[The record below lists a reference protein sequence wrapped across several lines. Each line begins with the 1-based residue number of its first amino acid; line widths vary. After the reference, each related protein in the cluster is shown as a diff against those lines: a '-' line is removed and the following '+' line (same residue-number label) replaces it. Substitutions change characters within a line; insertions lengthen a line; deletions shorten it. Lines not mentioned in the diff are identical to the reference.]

1 MMSRSRRKTPI
12 TGVTTAET
20 EKENKRDANR
30 KLRRLNKIKIH
41 KRDYDLFQ
49 LREISNV
56 WAFDKDGKHYVKNPG
71 KRLLMK

>member
-1 MMSRSRRKTPI
+1 MSRSRRKTPI
-12 TGVTTAET
+12 TGITTAVT

-56 WAFDKDGKHYVKNPG
+56 WGFDKDGKRYLKDAS
-71 KRLLMK
+71 KRCLMK

>member
-1 MMSRSRRKTPI
+1 MSRSRRKTPI
-12 TGVTTAET
+12 TGVTTAVT

-30 KLRRLNKIKIH
+30 KLRRLNKIKIR

-56 WAFDKDGKHYVKNPG
+56 WGFDKDGKYYVKNPS
-71 KRLLMK
+71 KRSLMK

>member
-1 MMSRSRRKTPI
+1 MSRSRRKTPI

-30 KLRRLNKIKIH
+30 KLRRLNRIKMH
-41 KRDYDLFQ
+41 KGDFDLFQ

-56 WAFDKDGKHYVKNPG
+56 WEFDKDGKHYLKDPD
-71 KRLLMK
+71 KRCLTK

>member
-1 MMSRSRRKTPI
+1 MSRSRRKTPI
-12 TGVTTAET
+12 TGVTTAVT

-41 KRDYDLFQ
+41 KKDYDLFR

-56 WAFDKDGKHYVKNPG
+56 WAFDKDGKHYVKEPS
-71 KRLLMK
+71 KRSLRK

>member
-1 MMSRSRRKTPI
+1 MSRSRRKTPI
-12 TGVTTAET
+12 TGVTTAVT

-56 WAFDKDGKHYVKNPG
+56 WGSIKTVNIMSKIPAKG
-71 KRLLMK
+71 L

>member
-1 MMSRSRRKTPI
+1 MSRSRRKTPI
-12 TGVTTAET
+12 TGVTTAVT

-30 KLRRLNKIKIH
+30 KLRRLNKIKIR

-56 WAFDKDGKHYVKNPG
+56 WGFDKDGKYYIKNPS
-71 KRLLMK
+71 KRSLMK